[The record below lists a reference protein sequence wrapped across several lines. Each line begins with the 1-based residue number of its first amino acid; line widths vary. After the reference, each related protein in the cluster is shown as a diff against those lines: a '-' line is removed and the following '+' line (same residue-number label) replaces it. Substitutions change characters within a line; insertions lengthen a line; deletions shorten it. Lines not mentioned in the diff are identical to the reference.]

1 MPTPLADR
9 HCVALPDGTPAL
21 TPAAREGLL
30 AHLAA
35 GWEIVDGKRLRR
47 TFRFKDFAS
56 ALRFVDAVGAMS
68 DAEDHHPEIALTWG
82 RATIEIWTHTVGGL
96 SENDFVYAAKTDVI
110 AKDHP
115 VLQET

>member
-1 MPTPLADR
+1 MPTSLAER
-9 HCVALPDGTPAL
+9 HCVALPEGTPAL
-21 TPAAREGLL
+21 APAAREELH
-30 AHLAA
+30 AQIPA
-35 GWEIVDGKRLRR
+35 WEVVDGKRLRR
-47 TFRFKDFAS
+47 TFRFKDFAG

-96 SENDFVYAAKTDVI
+96 SENDFVYAARTDVI

-115 VLQET
+115 VLQER

>member
-1 MPTPLADR
+1 MPAPLAER

-21 TPAAREGLL
+21 APDARDTLL
-30 AHLAA
+30 KEVP
-35 GWEIVDGKRLRR
+35 GWEVVDGKRLRR

-56 ALRFVDAVGAMS
+56 ALGFVDEVGAMA

-96 SENDFVYAAKTDVI
+96 SENDFVFAARADAI
-110 AKDHP
+110 AARHP
-115 VLQET
+115 VKS